1 MSMISS
7 STGRAFGSVE
17 VLFVKMLRV
26 SEVICTRATEVR
38 PSHERGASYH
48 VSSVG
53 CHMTCGCRAGPNAI
67 ESRMDVGQRAGH
79 SASALSPRLRDESA
93 GDRMAHMSP
102 GGGLFSTPG
111 CPGSIVGATT
121 FHFRVRDENGWV
133 RRALTTKGYSVARI
147 RGLGK

>member
-17 VLFVKMLRV
+17 VLFVKMLRA

-53 CHMTCGCRAGPNAI
+53 CHMTCGLPRRPERDRIANGRWTESGPFC
-67 ESRMDVGQRAGH
+67 
-79 SASALSPRLRDESA
+79 LRPLA
-93 GDRMAHMSP
+93 MS
-102 GGGLFSTPG
+102 S
-111 CPGSIVGATT
+111 
-121 FHFRVRDENGWV
+121 
-133 RRALTTKGYSVARI
+133 
-147 RGLGK
+147 